1 MSDEPTELLTSPIER
16 RSVNR
21 FFVIGG
27 PLGLA
32 IAIIVSLWISH
43 LRVTHTVSVQMEPQW
58 QPGESL
64 ALRVQVTPETPT
76 VPDEVSV
83 KAEVEQG
90 GQRHALS
97 GLVEVAPGLSQ
108 GTVTVPSLTPGPAT
122 LHLRIEAPPLDPRD
136 ERIEIDV
143 TEGRTPVAAEHMVS
157 SSLSQY
163 GDDSDLQP
171 DKHKIDI
178 RPRGRVLAGFDNELW
193 LRVTDDKGAPWS
205 GHASIALVDGQLGD
219 HRGSAETPK
228 VLWAGQTDAAGL
240 ASIHGVLGSEIL
252 RLRVEL
258 RAQPDAAEPL
268 ASRMIRLLSFAGA
281 VNLRI
286 DPLVT
291 TESGQLEVLA
301 AGLRAKR
308 PVFVDVHGPDGAW
321 IETFNPPIHGR
332 EPAKPWTP
340 PASMSGLLQ
349 FEAYHYT
356 NEPGESTAVARLWVL
371 PSTGDLKPLI
381 ERQRD
386 KLSVSRPDRTWD
398 EARERGYLDALG
410 RASLPTSAESS
421 ARTWLTSTLPIEVHG
436 PPTLLRTRERDMG
449 AMLDYKKAWAQGMR
463 IFLLG
468 GGGLFLVAMTIL
480 MIRSHRR
487 DAEATLRELQ
497 QTTAGEEREA
507 MEAMVHQSRRAA
519 LLHGLLMVV
528 MMAGG
533 VASAVLLLESFVWDF

>member
-1 MSDEPTELLTSPIER
+1 MSDEPIELLTSLIER

-58 QPGESL
+58 RPGESL

-76 VPDEVSV
+76 VPDEVRV
-83 KAEVEQG
+83 QAEVEQA
-90 GQRHALS
+90 GQLHALP

-108 GTVTVPSLTPGPAT
+108 GTLTVPSLTPGPAT
-122 LHLRIEAPPLDPRD
+122 LHLHIEAPPLDPRD
-136 ERIEIDV
+136 ERIEIEV
-143 TEGRTPVAAEHMVS
+143 TEQRTPVAAQHMVS

-163 GDDSDLQP
+163 GDDSDDQP
-171 DKHKIDI
+171 EKFGIDV

-193 LRVTDDKGAPWS
+193 LRVTDAKGKPWS
-205 GHASIALVDGQLGD
+205 GAASIALVDGQLGD
-219 HRGSAETPK
+219 ARGNADEPK
-228 VLWAGQTDAAGL
+228 VLWKGQTDAAGL
-240 ASIHGVLGSEIL
+240 ASIHGVLGSEVL

-258 RAQPDAAEPL
+258 RATPDAAAPL
-268 ASRMIRLLSFAGA
+268 ASRMVRLLSFAGA
-281 VNLRI
+281 VNLRV
-286 DPLVT
+286 DPLVVAS
-291 TESGQLEVLA
+291 EQELEVLA

-340 PASMSGLLQ
+340 PASLSGLLQ
-349 FEAYHYT
+349 LEAYHYT

-371 PSTGDLKPLI
+371 PKSTDLKPLI
-381 ERQRD
+381 ERQRA
-386 KLSVSRPDRTWD
+386 KLSIPRADRTWD
-398 EARERGYLDALG
+398 EARERGYLDALEQ
-410 RASLPTSAESS
+410 ASLPTSAQSR
-421 ARTWLTSTLPIEVHG
+421 ARTWLASTLPIEVHG
-436 PPTLLRTRERDMG
+436 PPTLMRTRERDLG

-468 GGGLFLVAMTIL
+468 GGGLFLVAMTVL

-497 QTTAGEEREA
+497 QTTEGEEHEA
-507 MEAMVHQSRRAA
+507 MEAMVEQSRRAA

-533 VASAVLLLESFVWDF
+533 VASAVLLLESFVWEF